1 MRYRYP
7 KPHQRRQGWSRAATL
22 VLACAGIVSCAEPI
36 GPTAPR
42 ESAVRPALS
51 VQTLDLGVG
60 CTGGEAVLLIQDN
73 VPWEAGS
80 DQDPL
85 GANVTELTA
94 QNVDF
99 CMIGSADLESAD
111 LGRFSTVVLSAA
123 QAQAFYDRLFPGGIV
138 DPALVGFAERGG
150 VVVANLTDMASGAAG
165 GGSWAGRSF
174 IAGLRRVTSYRN
186 DNGIAAAS
194 HPLISGPPECPSG
207 NCGEIQDVGLR
218 QDLDNWY
225 HSSHGYFTNL
235 PAGSTV
241 LLIQPDADQDGQPEP
256 IMVEYAVGA
265 GRVIASMV
273 TTEQRYASS
282 RIRSYKLLA
291 NELAYA
297 VSVSSPVPT
306 PNSTPSEQVEELIAQ
321 VRALAAGGALSPGN
335 ANSLESKLRAAL
347 ASLDRGRTN
356 AAVQQLRAFMREVE
370 ALVRSG
376 RLEPEVGEEL
386 LDQADTVVGGLTL
399 D

>member
-42 ESAVRPALS
+42 GSPVRPTLS

-123 QAQAFYDRLFPGGIV
+123 
-138 DPALVGFAERGG
+138 
-150 VVVANLTDMASGAAG
+150 
-165 GGSWAGRSF
+165 
-174 IAGLRRVTSYRN
+174 
-186 DNGIAAAS
+186 
-194 HPLISGPPECPSG
+194 
-207 NCGEIQDVGLR
+207 
-218 QDLDNWY
+218 
-225 HSSHGYFTNL
+225 
-235 PAGSTV
+235 
-241 LLIQPDADQDGQPEP
+241 
-256 IMVEYAVGA
+256 
-265 GRVIASMV
+265 
-273 TTEQRYASS
+273 
-282 RIRSYKLLA
+282 
-291 NELAYA
+291 
-297 VSVSSPVPT
+297 
-306 PNSTPSEQVEELIAQ
+306 
-321 VRALAAGGALSPGN
+321 
-335 ANSLESKLRAAL
+335 
-347 ASLDRGRTN
+347 
-356 AAVQQLRAFMREVE
+356 
-370 ALVRSG
+370 
-376 RLEPEVGEEL
+376 
-386 LDQADTVVGGLTL
+386 
-399 D
+399 